1 MPKRSNSIGIASNAS
16 NLSVPNSARTQKAA
30 GCRTCGEPFGR
41 AADRTPRLLPS
52 LPCVLM
58 VNLNGDESNVQPDY
72 RRTVRPFLEKQLGI
86 RIVPPMLERFFT
98 SRGTLKLALGGL
110 FLLYAS
116 FVMMPLGDSRAA
128 VKFLMAPMFIAFSL
142 LIVQAIRKM
151 KK

>member
-1 MPKRSNSIGIASNAS
+1 
-16 NLSVPNSARTQKAA
+16 
-30 GCRTCGEPFGR
+30 
-41 AADRTPRLLPS
+41 
-52 LPCVLM
+52 
-58 VNLNGDESNVQPDY
+58 
-72 RRTVRPFLEKQLGI
+72 
-86 RIVPPMLERFFT
+86 MLERFLT